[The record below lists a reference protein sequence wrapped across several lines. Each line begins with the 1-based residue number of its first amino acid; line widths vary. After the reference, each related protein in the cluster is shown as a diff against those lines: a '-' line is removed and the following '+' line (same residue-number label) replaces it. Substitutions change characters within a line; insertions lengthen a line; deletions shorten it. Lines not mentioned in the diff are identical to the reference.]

1 MAELTPMPLLAP
13 YLARALSLPLPA
25 AVEEKA
31 KAHLLD
37 TLASMVSGAQMAA
50 GTGAIAFLKALGEGQ
65 AGPGKTTVAG
75 TRLHASPINA
85 AMANGMFAHA
95 DETDDSHAESL
106 THPGCGIVPAVL
118 AAAEFYGR
126 SGQDALR
133 AMVLGYDICC
143 RLTLSL
149 HAYQFRVAGH
159 STHTFGPNF
168 GAAAAAGALAG
179 LNAQQCRYLM
189 SYAAQQASG
198 VACWMRDRDHIEKS
212 FDFGGMGARNGVT
225 AALMVANGC
234 TGVDDVFSGE
244 RNFYHAYGDQPDRE
258 ALGRELGTRYEIL
271 GTGIK
276 RWTVGSPIQAP
287 LDALDVL
294 IRQHG
299 LTAANVKAMR
309 VQIAHESL
317 TIVDNREMPEIC
329 LQHLLATML
338 VDGRMDFHSAHKRE
352 RMQDAAVLA
361 VRARITLRGDDELS
375 KAMPTRQ
382 GIVEMD
388 LANGQ
393 VVREHTL
400 AVRGTPANPMTLDE
414 VEDKAMGL
422 LAPVLGGAQAQAL
435 CKAVWSLEQ
444 APSLAELGRLLQ
456 AAG

>member
-1 MAELTPMPLLAP
+1 MPILAP
-13 YLARALSLPLPA
+13 YLARALSMPLPLE
-25 AVEEKA
+25 VEEKA

-50 GTGAIAFLKALGEGQ
+50 GGGAMAFLKALGEGP

-149 HAYQFRVAGH
+149 HAYAFRVAGH

-179 LNAQQCRYLM
+179 LNEQQCRYLM

-287 LDALDVL
+287 LDALDGL

-299 LTAANVKAMR
+299 LTEANVQVIR
-309 VQIAHESL
+309 VLIPHESL

-338 VDGRMDFHSAHKRE
+338 VDGHMDFHSAHNRA
-352 RMQDAAVLA
+352 RMEDAAVRA
-361 VRARITLRGDDELS
+361 VRSRISLRGDDELS

-382 GIVEMD
+382 GIVEVE

-393 VVREHTL
+393 VLKEHTL
-400 AVRGTPANPMTLDE
+400 AVRGTPANPMTRDE
-414 VEDKAMGL
+414 VQDKALGL
-422 LAPVLGGAQAQAL
+422 LAPVLGRRQGQAL
-435 CKAVWSLEQ
+435 CDAVWMLEQ
-444 APSLAELGRLLQ
+444 APSLAQLGRLLQ
-456 AAG
+456 PAG